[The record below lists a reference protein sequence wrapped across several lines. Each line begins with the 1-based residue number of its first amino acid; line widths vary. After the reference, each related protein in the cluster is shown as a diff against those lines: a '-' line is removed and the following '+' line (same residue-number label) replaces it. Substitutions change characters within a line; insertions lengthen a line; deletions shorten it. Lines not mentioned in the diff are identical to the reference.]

1 MKGADASAPRPSRT
15 SHLRSA
21 SAVDALRRFLIRHR
35 NPLRR
40 ACTAC
45 AVAVPLAFAA
55 GALVVDGW
63 AARRF
68 LLLYVAPFFVAF
80 FLWARVRLGWMETGR
95 SAVLVVDGIAVV
107 LGAIRFAGLP
117 VPFSGHMLFFTYAG
131 LTTPS
136 ASFRLLAVLLA
147 AETTWF
153 KLALWRDPHSWAL
166 GIAVGAALAAA
177 RIFIHRNSPDP
188 TRDR

>member
-1 MKGADASAPRPSRT
+1 MDS
-15 SHLRSA
+15 
-21 SAVDALRRFLIRHR
+21 LRRFLLRHR

-45 AVAVPLAFAA
+45 AVVVPLAFAA

-80 FLWARVRLGWMETGR
+80 FLWARIRLGRMEADRLGAL
-95 SAVLVVDGIAVV
+95 AVDAVAVV
-107 LGAIRFAGLP
+107 LGAVRFAGP
-117 VPFSGHMLFFTYAG
+117 YVPFSGHMLFFTYAG
-131 LTTPS
+131 LTTPPT
-136 ASFRLLAVLLA
+136 AFRLLVLLLA

-153 KLALWRDPHSWAL
+153 KLALWDDPRSWAL
-166 GIAVGAALAAA
+166 GIAAGAALAAA
-177 RIFIHRNSPDP
+177 RRMVDK
-188 TRDR
+188 